1 MLATVQSWIE
11 TNPSRNTSVI
21 PIEIR
26 TISDTSDDYQV
37 INGPGGCVLTPLDP
51 PCPVSFYLWH
61 SDPLYRVGTLKLRKQ
76 ILMEKIVELAK
87 RIEED
92 CRGHRWQRKKI
103 LEQLSAQ
110 QSAAVSPQQD
120 TPELDEALCF
130 VLGFQKMILDDIH
143 KRVLP
148 FPKDFRSWSKELP
161 VWTTAL
167 GSRCIFHLPGERSL
181 GEGLGTW
188 ILDREKEGWKLHWP
202 ADLDLKLDAVKTRC
216 VAANIK
222 PTVEKP
228 KKEDWCNIL
237 GRYDTITH
245 LLTHFH

>member
-1 MLATVQSWIE
+1 MSMLATVQSWIE

-26 TISDTSDDYQV
+26 IISDTSDDYQV
-37 INGPGGCVLTPLDP
+37 INGPGGCVVTPLDP
-51 PCPVSFYLWH
+51 PGPVSFYLWH

-130 VLGFQKMILDDIH
+130 VI
-143 KRVLP
+143 
-148 FPKDFRSWSKELP
+148 
-161 VWTTAL
+161 
-167 GSRCIFHLPGERSL
+167 
-181 GEGLGTW
+181 
-188 ILDREKEGWKLHWP
+188 
-202 ADLDLKLDAVKTRC
+202 
-216 VAANIK
+216 
-222 PTVEKP
+222 
-228 KKEDWCNIL
+228 
-237 GRYDTITH
+237 
-245 LLTHFH
+245 